1 MRQLHGWLGAALMVV
16 SVGCDTTGV
25 RRDHGSYQRQRFMG
39 VEFAAAM
46 AAAERA
52 VGEHFAIAE
61 RDADAGVVRSEPTE
75 GGAGEAGDPAHVNLG
90 TPSRAR
96 RLAEVRVV
104 RDGDEIE
111 VLCRVQLQQLE
122 TDPFR
127 SRQYD
132 RGTFDEPTD
141 SPAERDASTTPEQN
155 ALWQTRRRDRMME
168 RAILAAVAEQ
178 LGRT

>member
-1 MRQLHGWLGAALMVV
+1 MRRLFGCLGAALTVAIA
-16 SVGCDTTGV
+16 GCDTTGV
-25 RRDHGSYQRQRFMG
+25 RRDFSSYQRQRFSG

-52 VGEHFAIAE
+52 VGEHFPIAE
-61 RDADAGVVRSEPTE
+61 RDAETGVVRSAPSE
-75 GGAGEAGDPAHVNLG
+75 GRAGEAGDPAHPNLG

-96 RLAEVRVV
+96 RLAEVRVL
-104 RDGDEIE
+104 RDDDGIE
-111 VLCRVQLQQLE
+111 VLCRVQLQQME

-127 SRQYD
+127 SRHYD
-132 RGTFDEPTD
+132 RGAFDEPTD

-155 ALWQTRRRDRMME
+155 ALWQTRRRDRAME

-178 LGRT
+178 LGRS